1 MLSGAPSS
9 RRNSQGHVQAQRDF
23 LIDYVT
29 ENPLASEVA
38 NFVPL
43 IKQVGPAL
51 DKPSLDQLQRLTGQ
65 IDLAIREANL
75 DEKFRAAQEDRVKPA
90 PQRAAGGK
98 VADQG
103 NAMLPTMLPTTDK
116 NRFLLAQ

>member
-29 ENPLASEVA
+29 KNPLASEVA